1 MNTKLKEIKKYSNCM
16 KNKKIENQSLTHGSV
31 DRFEYP
37 FYNEQINRLQ
47 QQIDYGSAK
56 KPTGVIRCIQINLRH
71 SKSASLT
78 LSQLLFD
85 LNIDIFLFKNH
96 TPL

>member
-1 MNTKLKEIKKYSNCM
+1 M

-31 DRFEYP
+31 DRFEYT

-85 LNIDIFLFKNH
+85 LNIDIVFIQEPNAIIENGICI
-96 TPL
+96 PNVPNG